1 MALVGL
7 RLFQEAMSGT
17 KLKVHF
23 CGDQMDLV
31 LLLLYMSINH
41 FCSSH

>member
-17 KLKVHF
+17 KLEVHF

-31 LLLLYMSINH
+31 LLLYMSMTL
-41 FCSSH
+41 FFPLG